1 MKKEEYPNYYLSEMS
16 SKKQVF
22 DEAVK
27 LYQELSQE
35 FKGKSGQPNLEQ
47 CGNILS
53 KLKILLTK
61 LNFLPAEETSNA
73 QKVKSHPFL
82 NPLKSNFGQEL
93 TLARDVI
100 ELGAL
105 YSVATRDIPAFKK
118 YMQQLKAY
126 YFDYKDLPK
135 SYFRSQLLGL
145 NLLW

>member
-1 MKKEEYPNYYLSEMS
+1 MA

-61 LNFLPAEETSNA
+61 LTFLPAEETSNA
-73 QKVKSHPFL
+73 QKVPPPFEFF
-82 NPLKSNFGQEL
+82 NTF
-93 TLARDVI
+93 V
-100 ELGAL
+100 
-105 YSVATRDIPAFKK
+105 
-118 YMQQLKAY
+118 
-126 YFDYKDLPK
+126 
-135 SYFRSQLLGL
+135 
-145 NLLW
+145 